1 MQNGNMKVED
11 LFNGDRIF
19 NIPKY
24 QRTYSWDEENL
35 ESFIEDLKNQRS
47 ERNYFLGTLLF
58 HQRENRGEYEIID
71 VVDGQ
76 QRLTTIIIFMK
87 VLIKIL
93 KDRNSQTISSKT
105 HSRYIYDGENYKLEL
120 ENESNAFLQ
129 NYILSDEESICN
141 IETPAQKKLLNAKD
155 YFENALKNLQT
166 EKMEIIFNVLKNAE
180 VILYVVN
187 QISEATKI
195 FELLNDRG
203 KKLTNLEGVKSYL
216 MYRIGCL
223 KLKDDGEQSINSI
236 QDNISSIYR
245 IVEKYNVNE
254 SDVLRYHTI
263 TFEKSKTDDYSA
275 PEQYIKSK
283 INKMFEKQE
292 EDIVIKKEIMT
303 YVEKLK
309 ESFDIYKDIKENIIK
324 SKNLDNLEMIGRVS
338 PFYPLMMYIY
348 KNDRENFDDF
358 VKSLAKFTFKAAL
371 IGLRNDNEGLYERIR
386 DNGNVKGLFEE
397 IINNNWWNIN
407 NRANEAFEYRNYY
420 EWVNNNI
427 VKYILFSYENYLR
440 KEKGYSLLTKEV
452 FFSTDKREKLSI
464 EHITAQKIKNIVF
477 DEEFKEKYLH
487 SLGNLVIDTTSSN
500 SRKNN
505 DGVDEKMTE
514 FIKAPL
520 MSQNEISEYD
530 TKWNNIDEIKQFID
544 KRNEKI
550 VKFIKENLI

>member
-93 KDRNSQTISSKT
+93 KDRNSQTISGKT
-105 HSRYIYDGENYKLEL
+105 HSRYIYDGESYKLEL

-129 NYILSDEESICN
+129 NYILSDEESSCN

-292 EDIVIKKEIMT
+292 DDIAIKK
-303 YVEKLK
+303 K
-309 ESFDIYKDIKENIIK
+309 
-324 SKNLDNLEMIGRVS
+324 
-338 PFYPLMMYIY
+338 
-348 KNDRENFDDF
+348 
-358 VKSLAKFTFKAAL
+358 
-371 IGLRNDNEGLYERIR
+371 
-386 DNGNVKGLFEE
+386 
-397 IINNNWWNIN
+397 
-407 NRANEAFEYRNYY
+407 
-420 EWVNNNI
+420 
-427 VKYILFSYENYLR
+427 
-440 KEKGYSLLTKEV
+440 
-452 FFSTDKREKLSI
+452 
-464 EHITAQKIKNIVF
+464 
-477 DEEFKEKYLH
+477 
-487 SLGNLVIDTTSSN
+487 
-500 SRKNN
+500 
-505 DGVDEKMTE
+505 
-514 FIKAPL
+514 
-520 MSQNEISEYD
+520 
-530 TKWNNIDEIKQFID
+530 
-544 KRNEKI
+544 
-550 VKFIKENLI
+550 